1 MELFDIIDENGNP
14 TGKIVERSIAHAE
27 GIPHRTAHIWII
39 RRRNEKTEILLQKRS
54 RNKDSFPGKFDTSS
68 AGHIQAGDEPMESA
82 LRELKEELG
91 IHAESADLQFAGKFP
106 ISFAREFHGKI
117 FRDEEI
123 AFVYIYDHPVEI
135 DHLTLQKE
143 EVEEVQWFDLEETYQ
158 QCSQHR
164 DKFCVPL
171 GGLQL
176 VRQFIKSNG
185 NTIKEL
191 KIMRKDF
198 GAKPYTYP
206 QPVLMIATYGED
218 GKPDVMNAAWGGIS
232 DDKEISICVSEN
244 HKTTENILKKGAF
257 TVSMADVDHM
267 TACDYVGIVSGNKEP
282 DKFVKAGFTAEK
294 SEKVDA
300 PIIKELPICIECKL
314 KSYDKDTCR
323 LIGEIV
329 NVSVDE
335 SVLDENGNVDVAKAA
350 PITFDPFNNAYI
362 RLGEKVGDAF
372 KAGTALK

>member
-14 TGKIVERSIAHAE
+14 TGKIVERCIAHAE

-82 LRELKEELG
+82 LRELEEELG

-135 DHLTLQKE
+135 DHLALQKE

-185 NTIKEL
+185 NTIKE
-191 KIMRKDF
+191 
-198 GAKPYTYP
+198 
-206 QPVLMIATYGED
+206 
-218 GKPDVMNAAWGGIS
+218 
-232 DDKEISICVSEN
+232 
-244 HKTTENILKKGAF
+244 
-257 TVSMADVDHM
+257 
-267 TACDYVGIVSGNKEP
+267 
-282 DKFVKAGFTAEK
+282 
-294 SEKVDA
+294 
-300 PIIKELPICIECKL
+300 
-314 KSYDKDTCR
+314 
-323 LIGEIV
+323 
-329 NVSVDE
+329 
-335 SVLDENGNVDVAKAA
+335 
-350 PITFDPFNNAYI
+350 
-362 RLGEKVGDAF
+362 
-372 KAGTALK
+372 

>member
-39 RRRNEKTEILLQKRS
+39 RRRNEKTETLLQKRS

-82 LRELKEELG
+82 LRELEEELG

-185 NTIKEL
+185 NTI
-191 KIMRKDF
+191 
-198 GAKPYTYP
+198 
-206 QPVLMIATYGED
+206 
-218 GKPDVMNAAWGGIS
+218 
-232 DDKEISICVSEN
+232 
-244 HKTTENILKKGAF
+244 TTENILKKGAF
-257 TVSMADVDHM
+257 TVSMADVEHM

-282 DKFVKAGFTAEK
+282 DKFVKVGFTAEK